1 MTGVWTAL
9 PAFMYSVVVTPGF
22 QDMYE
27 TLAQGI
33 QKATKKGPV
42 LDVGCGPGHAAV
54 AAAKLMPDMDITA
67 VDLSPDMLRMAELHA
82 KLQRV
87 TNVTFQKANALELPF
102 ENNHFETVFSIASI
116 KHWPEPVKGV
126 NELYRVTKPKGEV
139 FIAECDRGATAQAIE
154 NFISRWRFVL
164 SRRFA
169 ASYFRTYVAGQSYD
183 PIDAEAIMKKSRF
196 KKFKIERVKELPIF
210 TIRVQK

>member
-1 MTGVWTAL
+1 MAGAWTAI
-9 PAFMYSVVVTPGF
+9 PAVMYSVVVTPGF

-33 QKATKKGPV
+33 KKATKKGPV

-67 VDLSPDMLRMAELHA
+67 VDLSPDMLRMAMLHA

-87 TNVTFQKANALELPF
+87 TNVEFQKANALELPF
-102 ENNHFETVFSIASI
+102 EEDSFESSYSIASI
-116 KHWPEPVKGV
+116 KHWHDPVKGV
-126 NELYRVTKPKGEV
+126 NELHRVTKPKGNV
-139 FIAECDRGATAQAIE
+139 FIAECDRGAMAQAID
-154 NFISRWRFVL
+154 NFVSRWRFVL
-164 SRRFA
+164 SKRFA

-183 PIDAEAIMKKSRF
+183 PIDAQAIMEKSRF
-196 KKFKIERVKELPIF
+196 KKFSVERVKDLPFFI
-210 TIRVQK
+210 ILARK